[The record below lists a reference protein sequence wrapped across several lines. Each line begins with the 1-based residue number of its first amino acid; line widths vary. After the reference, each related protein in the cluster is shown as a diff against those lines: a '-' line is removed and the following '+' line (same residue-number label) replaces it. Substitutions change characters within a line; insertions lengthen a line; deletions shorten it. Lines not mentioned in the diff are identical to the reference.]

1 MTYTPTETPRIY
13 VACLAAY
20 NNGILH
26 GEWIDC
32 DQDADSIQEEINAM
46 LKQSPEPNA
55 EEWAI
60 HDSDCFKGLKISE
73 SESIEK
79 VAELAALIGE
89 HGAAFAAYVDHVG
102 MEYATAD
109 GFQESYRGKY
119 ESEKDFAEELW
130 NETREIPDFL
140 RSHIDWES
148 VANDLFVDDYFGSRR
163 DSKTYVFNRN

>member
-1 MTYTPTETPRIY
+1 MTDTPRIY

-20 NNGILH
+20 NNGSLH

-32 DQDADSIQEEINAM
+32 DQDADSIQEEIDAM
-46 LKQSPEPNA
+46 LKESPEEDA

-60 HDSDCFKGLKISE
+60 HDYECFEGLKISE

-102 MEYATAD
+102 SEYATAED
-109 GFQESYRGKY
+109 FQAKYRGEC
-119 ESEKDFAEELW
+119 ESEKAYAEEHW

-140 RSHIDWES
+140 QSHIDWES
-148 VANDLFVDDYFGSRR
+148 VANDLFVDDFFSSRR
-163 DSKTYVFNRN
+163 DGKTYIFDRN

>member
-1 MTYTPTETPRIY
+1 MTYTPIETPRIY

-32 DQDADSIQEEINAM
+32 DQDADSIREEINAM
-46 LKQSPEPNA
+46 LRQSPEPDA

-60 HDSDCFKGLKISE
+60 HDYECFKGLKISE
-73 SESIEK
+73 SESIGK

-102 MEYATAD
+102 VEYATPE
-109 GFQESYRGKY
+109 GFQNSYRGEC
-119 ESEKDFAEELW
+119 ESEEAYAEEYY
-130 NETREIPDFL
+130 NEIHEIPDFL
-140 RSHIDWES
+140 QGHIDWKS
-148 VANDLFVDDYFGSRR
+148 VANDIFIESFFGSRR
-163 DSKTYVFNRN
+163 DGKTYVFDRN